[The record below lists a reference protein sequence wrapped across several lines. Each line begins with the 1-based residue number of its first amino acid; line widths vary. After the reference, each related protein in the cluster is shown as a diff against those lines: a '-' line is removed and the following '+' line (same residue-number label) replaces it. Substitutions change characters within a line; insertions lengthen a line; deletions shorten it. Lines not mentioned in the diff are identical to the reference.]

1 MPTKSCCWSTRRA
14 AVDRDTRRI
23 LDRLAERG
31 RKSILALNKIDLV
44 RRDTLL
50 GLAAELSRAGH
61 FDPVFMISGLNGDG
75 VEDLKRHLAAAVPPG
90 PWLFPEDQL
99 SDAPERL
106 IAAEVTREQVFLQL
120 HDELPYA
127 STVETESWD
136 DRRDGSV
143 RIEQVIYVERQ
154 SQRAIVLGEGGQRI
168 KAIGAR
174 ARAELEQMLERRVH
188 LFLFVKVRQ
197 NWGEDR
203 ERFEALGLD
212 LRRLMEWRDTAFVV
226 AVRRHGESALI
237 VELLTREH
245 GRHLGL
251 VRGGQSPKARAIL
264 QPGNEVA
271 AAWRGRLT
279 EHLGTIACELVRA
292 HAARFI
298 DDPDRLAGLAAA
310 TALIAAT
317 LPEREPHADVFASFC
332 HAARRAR
339 FGGRL
344 AGALCRMGVRPA
356 GSTRLRSRSDPLR
369 RDRSHHRPRLC
380 LAPHRTRGVA
390 RGGPPYP

>member
-1 MPTKSCCWSTRRA
+1 MAEAEPASQTRCGYVALIGAPNAGKSTLLNRLVGHKLAIVTPKAQTTRSRLLGIAIEGPVQIVFVDTPGIFAPRRRLDRAMVSAAWSGAEDADEAVLLVDA
-14 AVDRDTRRI
+14 ARGVDRDTRRI

-31 RKSILALNKIDLV
+31 RKSVLALNKIDLV

-50 GLAAELSRAGH
+50 GLAATLSKEGR
-61 FDPVFMISGLNGDG
+61 FDPVFMISGLSGDG
-75 VEDLKRHLAAAVPPG
+75 VEDVKRHLAAAVPPG

-127 STVETESWD
+127 STVETESWE

-154 SQRAIVLGEGGQRI
+154 SQRAIVLGDRGQRI

-203 ERFEALGLD
+203 ERFAALGLD
-212 LRRLMEWRDTAFVV
+212 YDT
-226 AVRRHGESALI
+226 
-237 VELLTREH
+237 
-245 GRHLGL
+245 
-251 VRGGQSPKARAIL
+251 
-264 QPGNEVA
+264 
-271 AAWRGRLT
+271 
-279 EHLGTIACELVRA
+279 
-292 HAARFI
+292 
-298 DDPDRLAGLAAA
+298 
-310 TALIAAT
+310 
-317 LPEREPHADVFASFC
+317 
-332 HAARRAR
+332 
-339 FGGRL
+339 
-344 AGALCRMGVRPA
+344 
-356 GSTRLRSRSDPLR
+356 
-369 RDRSHHRPRLC
+369 
-380 LAPHRTRGVA
+380 
-390 RGGPPYP
+390 